1 MIISTIAGNFVGRIG
16 STKDTGGRLWLCY
29 HNEEQIAM
37 PINQG
42 QKFVAGA
49 AYGALVTIM
58 PLISLAV
65 GCGSSSADA
74 KKQRRVREEYTTAFY
89 RDERPIHLA
98 IKMVDQDGR
107 PAERYEFKIA
117 LTRLHTLLWLFSWTA
132 DECYHLTTNDEGLAL
147 LDKPGRKAGLALL
160 REVSTARYVFSKSL
174 RGMGTVPM
182 PKLTDVPQPIQ
193 LKVIRH
199 DPPPKL
205 LQFSTPYKEFPA
217 EAVNILAFDPASPVA
232 LAAPAGGMTV
242 GIHSIGDVTPE
253 GELLIRVDNARMA
266 SAEEMVFMG
275 WSKAPPSA
283 TPVEWSVTLHGN
295 GRFLLHETDDDYVS
309 YAPTDG
315 YTDSLSWKMRVEGNE
330 GAGISKF
337 VYVRDSASGTYF
349 WLNIA
354 IGLRNNNKMDV
365 HLEGCT
371 NPDGSNNLY
380 RDVWPDKEEFERYS
394 RRCP

>member
-1 MIISTIAGNFVGRIG
+1 
-16 STKDTGGRLWLCY
+16 
-29 HNEEQIAM
+29 M
-37 PINQG
+37 PINLSH
-42 QKFVAGA
+42 KCVAGVA
-49 AYGALVTIM
+49 RGALLTIM
-58 PLISLAV
+58 PLILLAV

-74 KKQRRVREEYTTAFY
+74 KKQRTVREEYTAAFY
-89 RDERPIHLA
+89 RDARPMHLA

-107 PAERYEFKIA
+107 PAKRYEFKIA
-117 LTRLHTLLWLFSWTA
+117 LTRLHTFLWLFSWTA
-132 DECYHLTTNDEGLAL
+132 DECYRVTTNDEGLAL

-174 RGMGTVPM
+174 RDMGTVPM
-182 PKLTDVPQPIQ
+182 PKLVDIPQPIQ

-217 EAVNILAFDPASPVA
+217 EAVNIFAFDPASPVA
-232 LAAPAGGMTV
+232 LAAPAGGTTV
-242 GIHSIGDVTPE
+242 GIHSIRGATPE

-266 SAEEMVFMG
+266 AAEEMIFMG
-275 WSKAPPSA
+275 WSKATPSA
-283 TPVEWSVTLHGN
+283 TPVEWSMNLHGN
-295 GRFLLHETDDDYVS
+295 GRFLLRETDDDYVS

-315 YTDSLSWKMRVEGNE
+315 YTDSLHWKMRVEGNK
-330 GAGISKF
+330 GAGVSK
-337 VYVRDSASGTYF
+337 YLYARDSLNGRYY
-349 WLNIA
+349 WLNIV
-354 IGLRNNNKMDV
+354 IGLRNNNMLDI